1 MYNTVI
7 HLMSRHSFIY
17 ILLFIHKTS
26 LTFYLHAQISD
37 IAQVRTRAD
46 FIVGAMHLILSSWSV
61 TLEKTTGIELMIM
74 LPLKWLL

>member
-7 HLMSRHSFIY
+7 HLMSRHSLIY

-26 LTFYLHAQISD
+26 LTFYLHAQISN
-37 IAQVRTRAD
+37 IAQVRNRAD
-46 FIVGAMHLILSSWSV
+46 FIVGAMHFILSSWSV
-61 TLEKTTGIELMIM
+61 TLEKTIGIELMIM